1 MTNKILFVGHDAN
14 RAGAQLVLLH
24 WIKAEA
30 ARGNKPYLLLA
41 RGGVLLKTYQKYA
54 QVWVWE
60 KGSSQL
66 AKWVKKIPLLKREE
80 RINREPSIAEIKRLI
95 ARLQREKFDLILG
108 NTVASLGLMQQLR
121 PLNASFEAYIH
132 ELDFSLK
139 MYASKEDMAFLR
151 NDCRRV
157 YAVSAQVQQVLQETY
172 SVLQGNLAILPPIVE
187 LPKQQEDRGQEQR
200 KALGIPMDALVVL
213 GCGLAE
219 WRKGTDIFVRVAEQL
234 ISRNPNLHVV
244 WVGVGN
250 EPFSADLKAER
261 AEWDTENRLH
271 LVSKQLTTKPY
282 FDMANLFFLSSREDP
297 FPLVMLEAGYAA
309 TPIIGFKG
317 AGGVNDFLAAH
328 PELLV
333 EYTDEAH
340 AANKIEAV
348 LAWPL
353 AEREALGK
361 ELKEKALGY
370 SATNFMQRFSELNK
384 Q

>member
-1 MTNKILFVGHDAN
+1 MGHDAN

-30 ARGNKPYLLLA
+30 ARGHKPYLLLA

-60 KGSSQL
+60 KGPSQL
-66 AKWVKKIPLLKREE
+66 AKWVKKIPILKRED
-80 RINREPSIAEIKRLI
+80 RTNREPSPSEIKRIL
-95 ARLQREKFDLILG
+95 ARFQREHFNLILG
-108 NTVASLGLMQQLR
+108 NTVASLGLMQCLR
-121 PLNASFEAYIH
+121 PLNVPFEAYIH

-139 MYASKEDMAFLR
+139 MYASQADMAFLA

-157 YAVSAQVQQVLQETY
+157 YAVSAQVQQVLHETY
-172 SVLQGNLAILPPIVE
+172 GVPKGNLAILPPIVE
-187 LPKQQEDRGQEQR
+187 LPTQQLDRGHEQR
-200 KALGIPMDALVVL
+200 KALGIPAKAPVVF

-219 WRKGTDIFVRVAEQL
+219 WRKGTDIFVRVAKQL
-234 ISRNPNLHVV
+234 ITQNPNLHMV
-244 WVGVGN
+244 WVGVGD
-250 EPFSADLKAER
+250 EPFSVDLKAEK
-261 AEWDTENRLH
+261 ATWDTENRLH
-271 LVSKQLTTKPY
+271 LVPTQADPKPY
-282 FDMANLFFLSSREDP
+282 FDMADLFFLSSREDP

-328 PELLV
+328 PDLLV

-340 AANKIEAV
+340 AANKIETV

-353 AEREALGK
+353 AERKALGLK
-361 ELKEKALGY
+361 LKEKALGY
-370 SATNFMQRFSELNK
+370 SATNFIQRFSELNE

>member
-1 MTNKILFVGHDAN
+1 MTRF
-14 RAGAQLVLLH
+14 
-24 WIKAEA
+24 
-30 ARGNKPYLLLA
+30 
-41 RGGVLLKTYQKYA
+41 
-54 QVWVWE
+54 
-60 KGSSQL
+60 
-66 AKWVKKIPLLKREE
+66 
-80 RINREPSIAEIKRLI
+80 
-95 ARLQREKFDLILG
+95 QREKFDVVLG
-108 NTVASLGLMQQLR
+108 NTVASLGLMRRLS
-121 PLNASFEAYIH
+121 PLNVPFEAYIH

-139 MYASKEDMAFLR
+139 MYASKEDMDFLAK
-151 NDCRRV
+151 DCRRV
-157 YAVSAQVQQVLQETY
+157 YAVSAQVQQVLHETY
-172 SVLQGNLAILPPIVE
+172 SVPNGKLAILPPIVE

-200 KALGIPMDALVVL
+200 KALGIPMDAQVVL

-250 EPFSADLKAER
+250 EPFSADLKAGK

-271 LVSKQLTTKPY
+271 LVSKQPTTKPY

-297 FPLVMLEAGYAA
+297 FPLVMLEAAYAA
-309 TPIIGFKG
+309 IPIIGFKG

-328 PELLV
+328 PEFLV

-340 AANKIEAV
+340 AANKIEAI

-353 AEREALGK
+353 VEREALGK

-370 SATNFMQRFSELNK
+370 SATNFIQRFSELNK

>member
-60 KGSSQL
+60 KGPSQL

-187 LPKQQEDRGQEQR
+187 LPKQQENRGQEQR

-250 EPFSADLKAER
+250 EPFSADLKAGK

-271 LVSKQLTTKPY
+271 LIPKQTITKPY

-297 FPLVMLEAGYAA
+297 FPLVMLEAAYAA
-309 TPIIGFKG
+309 IPIIGFKG
-317 AGGVNDFLAAH
+317 AGGVNDFLASH
-328 PELLV
+328 EELLV
-333 EYTDEAH
+333 KYTEEGQ

-353 AEREALGK
+353 AEREALGLK
-361 ELKEKALGY
+361 LKEKALGY
-370 SATNFMQRFSELNK
+370 SATSFIQRFSELNK

>member
-1 MTNKILFVGHDAN
+1 MANKVLFVGHDAN

-41 RGGVLLKTYQKYA
+41 SGGALLKTYQKYA

-60 KGSSQL
+60 KGPSQL
-66 AKWVKKIPLLKREE
+66 AKWIKKIPILKREN
-80 RINREPSIAEIKRLI
+80 RVNREPNESEIKRLML
-95 ARLQREKFDLILG
+95 RFQREKFDFILG
-108 NTVASLGLMQQLR
+108 NTVASLGLMRRLSV
-121 PLNASFEAYIH
+121 LNVPFEAYIH

-139 MYASKEDMAFLR
+139 MYASKEDMDFLAK
-151 NDCRRV
+151 DCRRV
-157 YAVSAQVQQVLQETY
+157 YAVSAQVLQVLQETY
-172 SVLQGNLAILPPIVE
+172 SVPKGSLAILPPIVE
-187 LPKQQEDRGQEQR
+187 LPEQQVNRGQEQR
-200 KALGIPMDALVVL
+200 AALGIPVDAPVVL

-219 WRKGTDIFVRVAEQL
+219 WRKGTDIFVRVAKHL
-234 ISRNPNLHVV
+234 ISRNSDLHVV

-250 EPFSADLKAER
+250 EPFSADLKAEKV
-261 AEWDTENRLH
+261 EWDTENRLH
-271 LVSKQLTTKPY
+271 LVPKQTITKPY

-297 FPLVMLEAGYAA
+297 FPLVMLEAAHAA
-309 TPIIGFKG
+309 IPIIGFKG
-317 AGGVNDFLAAH
+317 AGGVNDFLASHEA
-328 PELLV
+328 LLV

-340 AANKIEAV
+340 VANKIESV

-361 ELKEKALGY
+361 ELKDKALGY
-370 SATNFMQRFSELNK
+370 SAASFMERFSELNK

>member
-30 ARGNKPYLLLA
+30 ARGHKPYLLLA
-41 RGGVLLKTYQKYA
+41 RGGLLLKTYQKYA

-60 KGSSQL
+60 KGPSQL

-187 LPKQQEDRGQEQR
+187 LPKQQENRGQEQR

-250 EPFSADLKAER
+250 EPFSADLKAGK

-271 LVSKQLTTKPY
+271 LIPKQTITKPY

-297 FPLVMLEAGYAA
+297 FPLVMLEAAYAA
-309 TPIIGFKG
+309 IPIIGFKG
-317 AGGVNDFLAAH
+317 AGGVNDFLASH
-328 PELLV
+328 EELLV
-333 EYTDEAH
+333 KYTEEGQ

-353 AEREALGK
+353 AEREALGLK
-361 ELKEKALGY
+361 LKEKALGY
-370 SATNFMQRFSELNK
+370 SATSFIQRFSELNK

>member
-1 MTNKILFVGHDAN
+1 MANKVLFVGHDAN

-30 ARGNKPYLLLA
+30 ARGHKPYLLLA

-60 KGSSQL
+60 KGPSQL
-66 AKWVKKIPLLKREE
+66 AKWVKKIPILKRED
-80 RINREPSIAEIKRLI
+80 RTNREPSPSEIKRIL
-95 ARLQREKFDLILG
+95 ARFQREHFNLILG
-108 NTVASLGLMQQLR
+108 NTVASLGLMQCLR
-121 PLNASFEAYIH
+121 PLNVPFEAYIH

-139 MYASKEDMAFLR
+139 MYASQADMAFLA

-157 YAVSAQVQQVLQETY
+157 YAVSAQVQQVLHETY
-172 SVLQGNLAILPPIVE
+172 GVPKGNLAILPPIVE
-187 LPKQQEDRGQEQR
+187 LPTQQLDRGHEQR
-200 KALGIPMDALVVL
+200 KALGIPAKAPVVF

-219 WRKGTDIFVRVAEQL
+219 WRKGTDIFVRVAKQL
-234 ISRNPNLHVV
+234 ITQNPNLHMV
-244 WVGVGN
+244 WVGVGD
-250 EPFSADLKAER
+250 EPFSVDLKAEK
-261 AEWDTENRLH
+261 ATWDTENRLH
-271 LVSKQLTTKPY
+271 LVPTQADPKPY
-282 FDMANLFFLSSREDP
+282 FDMADLFFLSSREDP

-328 PELLV
+328 PDLLV

-340 AANKIEAV
+340 AANKIETV

-353 AEREALGK
+353 AERKALGLK
-361 ELKEKALGY
+361 LKEKALGY
-370 SATNFMQRFSELNK
+370 SATNFIQRFSELNE

>member
-30 ARGNKPYLLLA
+30 AQGNKPYLLLA
-41 RGGVLLKTYQKYA
+41 SGGALLKTYQKYA
-54 QVWVWE
+54 QVLVWE
-60 KGSSQL
+60 KGPSQL
-66 AKWVKKIPLLKREE
+66 AKWIKKIPILKREN
-80 RINREPSIAEIKRLI
+80 RVNREPSESEIKRLLT
-95 ARLQREKFDLILG
+95 RFQREKFDVVLG
-108 NTVASLGLMQQLR
+108 NTVASLGLMQLLR
-121 PLNASFEAYIH
+121 PLNVPFEAYIH

-139 MYASKEDMAFLR
+139 MYASKEDMDFLAK
-151 NDCRRV
+151 DCRRI
-157 YAVSAQVQQVLQETY
+157 YAVSAQVQQVLHETY
-172 SVLQGNLAILPPIVE
+172 SVPNGKLAILPPIVE
-187 LPKQQEDRGQEQR
+187 LPKQQENRGQEQR

-250 EPFSADLKAER
+250 EPFSADLKAGK

-271 LVSKQLTTKPY
+271 LVSKQPTTKPY

-297 FPLVMLEAGYAA
+297 FPLVMLEAAYAA
-309 TPIIGFKG
+309 IPIIGFKG
-317 AGGVNDFLAAH
+317 AGGVNDFLASH
-328 PELLV
+328 EELLV
-333 EYTDEAH
+333 EYTEEGQ

-353 AEREALGK
+353 AERDALGLK
-361 ELKEKALGY
+361 LKEKALGY
-370 SATNFMQRFSELNK
+370 SATSFIERFSELNM

>member
-1 MTNKILFVGHDAN
+1 MGHDAN

-30 ARGNKPYLLLA
+30 ARGHKPYLLLA

-60 KGSSQL
+60 KGPSQL
-66 AKWVKKIPLLKREE
+66 AKWVKKIPILKRED
-80 RINREPSIAEIKRLI
+80 RTNREPSSSEIKRLL
-95 ARLQREKFDLILG
+95 ARFQREHFNLILG

-121 PLNASFEAYIH
+121 PLNVPFEAYIH

-157 YAVSAQVQQVLQETY
+157 YAVSAQVQQVLHEAY
-172 SVLQGNLAILPPIVE
+172 EVSQGNLAILPPIVE
-187 LPKQQEDRGQEQR
+187 LPTKQQDRGNEQR
-200 KALGIPMDALVVL
+200 KALGIPSNAPVVF

-219 WRKGTDIFVRVAEQL
+219 WRKGTDIFVRVAKQL
-234 ISRNPNLHVV
+234 IAQNPDLHMV

-250 EPFSADLKAER
+250 EPFSADLKAEK
-261 AEWDTENRLH
+261 AKWDAENRLH
-271 LVSKQLTTKPY
+271 LVPTQADPKPY
-282 FDMANLFFLSSREDP
+282 FDMADLFFLSSREDP

-340 AANKIEAV
+340 AANKIETV

-353 AEREALGK
+353 AERKALGLK
-361 ELKEKALGY
+361 LKEKALGY
-370 SATNFMQRFSELNK
+370 SATNFIQRFSELNE

>member
-1 MTNKILFVGHDAN
+1 MANKVLFVGHDAN

-60 KGSSQL
+60 KGPSQL

-80 RINREPSIAEIKRLI
+80 RINREPGIAEIKRLI

-121 PLNASFEAYIH
+121 LLNASFEAYIH

-172 SVLQGNLAILPPIVE
+172 SVPQGNLAILPPIVE
-187 LPKQQEDRGQEQR
+187 LPKQQQDRGQEQR
-200 KALGIPMDALVVL
+200 KSLGIPANAPVVF

-219 WRKGTDIFVRVAEQL
+219 WRKGTDIFVRVAKQL
-234 ISRNPNLHVV
+234 IAKHADLHMV

-250 EPFSADLKAER
+250 EPFSADLKAEKVK
-261 AEWDTENRLH
+261 WDTENRLH
-271 LVSKQLTTKPY
+271 LVPTQADPKPY
-282 FDMANLFFLSSREDP
+282 FDMADLFFLSSREDP

-340 AANKIEAV
+340 AANKIETV

-353 AEREALGK
+353 AERKALGLK
-361 ELKEKALGY
+361 LKEKALGY
-370 SATNFMQRFSELNK
+370 SATNFIQRFSELNE

>member
-1 MTNKILFVGHDAN
+1 MANKVLFVGHDAN

-41 RGGVLLKTYQKYA
+41 SGGVLLKTYQKYA
-54 QVWVWE
+54 KVLVWE
-60 KGSSQL
+60 KGPSRL

-80 RINREPSIAEIKRLI
+80 RVNREPTDSEIKRLMT
-95 ARLQREKFDLILG
+95 RFQCEKFDLVLG
-108 NTVASLGLMQQLR
+108 NTVASLGLMR
-121 PLNASFEAYIH
+121 RFSTLNVPFEAYIH

-157 YAVSAQVQQVLQETY
+157 YAVSAQVQQVLHETY
-172 SVLQGNLAILPPIVE
+172 SVPNGNLAILPPIVE
-187 LPKQQEDRGQEQR
+187 LPKQQQDRGQEQR

-219 WRKGTDIFVRVAEQL
+219 WRKGTDIFVRVAELL

-250 EPFSADLKAER
+250 EPFSADLKTEKAN
-261 AEWDTENRLH
+261 WDTENRLH
-271 LVSKQLTTKPY
+271 LVSKQPTTKPY

-317 AGGVNDFLAAH
+317 AGGVNDFLASH

-370 SATNFMQRFSELNK
+370 SATNFIQRFSELNE

>member
-1 MTNKILFVGHDAN
+1 MANKVLFVGHDAN

-60 KGSSQL
+60 KGPSQL

-80 RINREPSIAEIKRLI
+80 RINREPSISEIKRLI

-187 LPKQQEDRGQEQR
+187 LPKQQENRGQEQR

-250 EPFSADLKAER
+250 EPFSADLKAGK

-271 LVSKQLTTKPY
+271 LIPKQTITKPY

-297 FPLVMLEAGYAA
+297 FPLVMLEAAYAA
-309 TPIIGFKG
+309 IPIIGFKG
-317 AGGVNDFLAAH
+317 AGGVNDFLASH
-328 PELLV
+328 EELLV
-333 EYTDEAH
+333 KYTEEGQ

-353 AEREALGK
+353 AEREALGLK
-361 ELKEKALGY
+361 LKEKALGY
-370 SATNFMQRFSELNK
+370 SATSFIQRFSELNK

>member
-60 KGSSQL
+60 KGPSQL

-187 LPKQQEDRGQEQR
+187 LPKQQENRGQEQR

-250 EPFSADLKAER
+250 EPFSADLKAGK

-271 LVSKQLTTKPY
+271 LIPKQTITKPY

-297 FPLVMLEAGYAA
+297 FPLVMLEAAYAA
-309 TPIIGFKG
+309 IPIIGFKG
-317 AGGVNDFLAAH
+317 AGGVNDFLASH
-328 PELLV
+328 EELLV
-333 EYTDEAH
+333 KYTEEGQ

-353 AEREALGK
+353 AERVALGLK
-361 ELKEKALGY
+361 LKEKALGY
-370 SATNFMQRFSELNK
+370 SATSFIQRFSELNK